1 MWLKPCWNSI
11 KNTLCAWLELKPI
24 VQADF
29 DDFDVQNIRPQKQ
42 VRPQTFEGEAEIFLK
57 N

>member
-1 MWLKPCWNSI
+1 LFA
-11 KNTLCAWLELKPI
+11 CAWLELKHL
-24 VQADF
+24 VQAGF
-29 DDFDVQNIRPQKQ
+29 DNFHIRNIRPQKQ